1 MKKFGILALTLGL
14 LTVSSVHA
22 DEIVRE
28 VQDQTSGKATGGMSG
43 MMVGAVGGPIGAVV
57 GAGIGALFG
66 GSAQEASG
74 TSDRAYVVR
83 TDSGELKTV
92 RSPNRT
98 FAAGDKVEIRGNR
111 PHPKKPKATALADAS
126 DSLRTFR

>member
-14 LTVSSVHA
+14 LTVSSVNA
-22 DEIVRE
+22 DEIVSE
-28 VQDQTSGKATGGMSG
+28 VKDQTSGKATGGMTG
-43 MMVGAVGGPIGAVV
+43 MMVGAVGGPIGALV

-66 GSAQEASG
+66 SEAQEASD

-98 FAAGDKVEIRGNR
+98 FAVGDKVEIRGNR
-111 PHPKKPKATALADAS
+111 PHPKKPKVTALAYAG
-126 DSLRTFR
+126 DSLSIPR

>member
-1 MKKFGILALTLGL
+1 MKKFGILALTFGL
-14 LTVSSVHA
+14 LSIGTANA

-28 VQDQTSGKATGGMSG
+28 VKDQTSGKATGGMTG
-43 MMVGAVGGPIGAVV
+43 MMVGAVGGPIGALV
-57 GAGIGALFG
+57 GAGVGALFG
-66 GSAQEASG
+66 GSAQEAANG
-74 TSDRAYVVR
+74 SDRAYVVR

-111 PHPKKPKATALADAS
+111 PYPKRPKTTALADAG
-126 DSLRTFR
+126 DSLRAIR

>member
-1 MKKFGILALTLGL
+1 MKKFGILALTIGM
-14 LTVSSVHA
+14 LTVSSVNA

-28 VQDQTSGKATGGMSG
+28 VADQTSGKATGGMTG
-43 MMVGAVGGPIGAVV
+43 MMVGAVGGPIGALV
-57 GAGIGALFG
+57 GAGVGALLG
-66 GSAQEASG
+66 GSAQDVAG
-74 TSDRAYVVR
+74 GSDRAYVVR

-111 PHPKKPKATALADAS
+111 PHPKRPKVTALADAGS
-126 DSLRTFR
+126 ALRTFR